1 MKINKKGGVKNVG
14 ENIGENIAFTIGDR
28 NVYTGTRQ
36 KLANKPYL
44 DRVIYL
50 NSVKIDNKSMI
61 NR

>member
-1 MKINKKGGVKNVG
+1 MKNGCKSVG
-14 ENIGENIAFTIGDR
+14 ESAGESAAFTIGDR